1 MVRFYGVPGQNYIVQ
16 SADAI
21 DGPWS
26 NLSPPLAAAPNGLVE
41 YEDTTQPV
49 PPVRFYRTIVAP

>member
-1 MVRFYGVPGQNYIVQ
+1 VQ
-16 SADAI
+16 SADAV

-26 NLSPPLAAAPNGLVE
+26 NLSPPIAAASNGLVE